1 MIDPRWY
8 DKIAAAQAEA
18 EEVLMNAAAEDAAAE
33 DMENAAL
40 TDAAVDEVA
49 AEESDG
55 LIAKLQEDIQIAQE
69 VAATDLPTDVKVE
82 ILVNNGVDEAI
93 IDDVIDAEATD
104 AVAAYYGLDPHWLHD
119 KRAAAAAEATKA
131 AMPVARR
138 ALHALKNYGRNLTG
152 KTSKKLKE
160 GANLAFD
167 RASMSVGKNREM
179 YDAAGQKLKSLAS
192 DAVKREQITRAATG
206 LGVLGLG
213 NAAYFGGKAIKGKE
227 DDSADFG
234 AYASNPNTAALLGGG
249 AGALGGAALGGLI
262 GGGKGALAGGLTGAG
277 LGGAAGYAFGP
288 DVYERYGKK

>member
-18 EEVLMNAAAEDAAAE
+18 EEALMNAAAEDAAAE

-49 AEESDG
+49 AEESEG
-55 LIAKLQEDIQIAQE
+55 LIAKLQEDIAIAQE

-93 IDDVIDAEATD
+93 IDDVIDADATD
-104 AVAAYYGLDPHWLHD
+104 AVAAYYGLDPYWLHD

-160 GANLAFD
+160 GAYTAF
-167 RASMSVGKNREM
+167 SQGKLKAADTLSDMAKAAENREFN
-179 YDAAGQKLKSLAS
+179 
-192 DAVKREQITRAATG
+192 TRAATG

-213 NAAYFGGKAIKGKE
+213 NAAYYGGKAIKGKK
-227 DDSADFG
+227 DDSVDLDLG

-288 DVYERYGKK
+288 DIYERYGKK

>member
-18 EEVLMNAAAEDAAAE
+18 EEALMDAAAE
-33 DMENAAL
+33 DMEDAAL

-55 LIAKLQEDIQIAQE
+55 LIAKLQEDIAIAQE

-93 IDDVIDAEATD
+93 IDDVIDADATD
-104 AVAAYYGLDPHWLHD
+104 AVAAYYGLDPYWLHD

-131 AMPVARR
+131 AMPFARK
-138 ALHALKNYGRNLTG
+138 ALHTLKNYGRNLTG
-152 KTSKKLKE
+152 KTSRKLKE
-160 GANLAFD
+160 GAQTAF
-167 RASMSVGKNREM
+167 SQGKVKAANTLSDMAKAAENREFN
-179 YDAAGQKLKSLAS
+179 
-192 DAVKREQITRAATG
+192 TRALTG

-213 NAAYFGGKAIKGKE
+213 NAAYYGGKAIKGKK
-227 DDSADFG
+227 DDSADFDFG
-234 AYASNPNTAALLGGG
+234 DYASNPNTAALLGGG
-249 AGALGGAALGGLI
+249 AGALGGAVLGGLL
-262 GGGKGALAGGLTGAG
+262 GGGKGAIAGGLTGAG